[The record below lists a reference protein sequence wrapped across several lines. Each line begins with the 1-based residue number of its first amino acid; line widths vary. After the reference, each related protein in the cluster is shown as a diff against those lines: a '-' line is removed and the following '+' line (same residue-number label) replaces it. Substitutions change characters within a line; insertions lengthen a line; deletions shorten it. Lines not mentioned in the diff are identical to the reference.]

1 MNQHHPADP
10 AVATSPGVELK
21 IGDRAP
27 DFTVNSTAGK
37 ITLNQRLKQ
46 GPVVLAFYPADFTP
60 G

>member
-1 MNQHHPADP
+1 MKQHLPADP
-10 AVATSPGVELK
+10 GVATPPAVELK
-21 IGDRAP
+21 ISDRAP

-37 ITLNQRLKQ
+37 ITLNQLLKQ